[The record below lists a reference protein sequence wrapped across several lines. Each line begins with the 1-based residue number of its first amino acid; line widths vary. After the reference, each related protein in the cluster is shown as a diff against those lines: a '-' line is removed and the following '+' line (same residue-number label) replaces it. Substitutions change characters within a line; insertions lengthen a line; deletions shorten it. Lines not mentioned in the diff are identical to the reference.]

1 MHDDL
6 DWSLLSDEEVEQRM
20 DEIVES
26 LRPDIE
32 ADKSRT
38 VLLNAARMTQL
49 EFTYLVM
56 RRLTQG
62 RDVSVTYKLYEPFR
76 TMGSVSV
83 EGKSIEFDAPEWFA
97 RAAEFAS
104 NTDVYPLA
112 DNKVR
117 LTFTFHGLTAPIE

>member
-1 MHDDL
+1 MNDDL
-6 DWSLLSDEEVEQRM
+6 DWSLLSDEEIEQQM

-32 ADKSRT
+32 TDESKT
-38 VLLNAARMTQL
+38 VLLNATRMTQL
-49 EFTYLVM
+49 KFTYLVM
-56 RRLTQG
+56 RYLTRG
-62 RDVSVTYKLYEPFR
+62 RKVSVTYKLYEPFR

-83 EGKSIEFDAPEWFA
+83 EGKSIEFDSTKWFT

-117 LTFTFHGLTAPIE
+117 LTFTFHWLTAPIE

>member
-26 LRPDIE
+26 LRLDIE
-32 ADKSRT
+32 ADESRT

-56 RRLTQG
+56 RRLTEG
-62 RDVSVTYKLYEPFR
+62 RNVSVTYKLYEPFR

-83 EGKSIEFDAPEWFA
+83 EGKSIEFDSPEWFA

-104 NTDVYPLA
+104 NTDVYPLT

>member
-26 LRPDIE
+26 LRLEIE
-32 ADKSRT
+32 ADENKT

-83 EGKSIEFDAPEWFA
+83 EGKSIEFDSPEWFA

>member
-76 TMGSVSV
+76 TMVSVSV
-83 EGKSIEFDAPEWFA
+83 EGKSIEFDSPEWFA

>member
-1 MHDDL
+1 MNDDL
-6 DWSLLSDEEVEQRM
+6 DWSLLSDEEIEQQM

-32 ADKSRT
+32 TDESKT
-38 VLLNAARMTQL
+38 VLLNATRMTQL
-49 EFTYLVM
+49 KFTYLVM
-56 RRLTQG
+56 RYLTQG
-62 RDVSVTYKLYEPFR
+62 RKVSVTYKLYEPFR

-83 EGKSIEFDAPEWFA
+83 EGKSIEFDSTKWFT

>member
-83 EGKSIEFDAPEWFA
+83 EGKSIEFDSPEWFA

-104 NTDVYPLA
+104 NPDVYPLA

>member
-1 MHDDL
+1 MNDDL
-6 DWSLLSDEEVEQRM
+6 DWSLLSDEEIEQQM

-32 ADKSRT
+32 TDESKT
-38 VLLNAARMTQL
+38 VLLNATRMTQL
-49 EFTYLVM
+49 KFTYLVM
-56 RRLTQG
+56 RYLTRG
-62 RDVSVTYKLYEPFR
+62 RKVSVTYKLYEPFR

-83 EGKSIEFDAPEWFA
+83 EGKSIEFDSTKWFT

-104 NTDVYPLA
+104 NTDVYPLT

>member
-83 EGKSIEFDAPEWFA
+83 EGKSIEFDSPEWFA

>member
-32 ADKSRT
+32 ADESKT
-38 VLLNAARMTQL
+38 VLLNAAKMTQL

-56 RRLTQG
+56 RYLTRG
-62 RDVSVTYKLYEPFR
+62 HKVSVTYKLYEPFR

-83 EGKSIEFDAPEWFA
+83 EGKSIEFDSPEWFA

>member
-1 MHDDL
+1 MNDDL
-6 DWSLLSDEEVEQRM
+6 DWSLLSDEEIEQQM

-32 ADKSRT
+32 TDESKT
-38 VLLNAARMTQL
+38 VLLNATRMTQL
-49 EFTYLVM
+49 KFTYLVM
-56 RRLTQG
+56 RYLTRG
-62 RDVSVTYKLYEPFR
+62 RKVSVTYKLYEPFR

-83 EGKSIEFDAPEWFA
+83 EGKSIEFDSTKWFT

-117 LTFTFHGLTAPIE
+117 MTFTFHGLTAPIE